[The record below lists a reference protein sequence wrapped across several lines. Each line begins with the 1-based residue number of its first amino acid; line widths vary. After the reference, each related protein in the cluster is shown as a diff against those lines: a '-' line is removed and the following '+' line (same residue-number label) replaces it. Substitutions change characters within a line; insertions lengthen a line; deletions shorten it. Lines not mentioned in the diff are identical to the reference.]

1 MQLTETGGVG
11 EGLGMTLLNH
21 KFFIFAFTVYESNQT
36 FVFEVYTVLIWQL
49 IFSQKGFVNA

>member
-1 MQLTETGGVG
+1 MG

-36 FVFEVYTVLIWQL
+36 FVFEFDTVLIWQL
-49 IFSQKGFVNA
+49 IFSQEALSMLDLNGV